1 MPEMDA
7 RAILHSAGFMFGFAA
22 LIVGSFVLAAH
33 FGSVGDA
40 SAAFLLVAVGLA
52 IPVLIGLGMGNVLP
66 AGIACI
72 DNLDQQILGTTCL
85 LHLMCLRH
93 SERACRDR
101 LHNQAG
107 VTHSAAV
114 RFAKASMDP
123 GARPMLSKTASVIR
137 SSAPWAMA
145 VSIAARVGAKAAGT
159 PPLTNQSA
167 IPLAVR
173 RR

>member
-66 AGIACI
+66 AGIAFY
-72 DNLDQQILGTTCL
+72 LGGLFAWLIVTGT
-85 LHLMCLRH
+85 
-93 SERACRDR
+93 AIR
-101 LHNQAG
+101 LTG
-107 VTHSAAV
+107 FET
-114 RFAKASMDP
+114 
-123 GARPMLSKTASVIR
+123 
-137 SSAPWAMA
+137 
-145 VSIAARVGAKAAGT
+145 
-159 PPLTNQSA
+159 
-167 IPLAVR
+167 
-173 RR
+173 